1 MIENLRKDLNNYKGI
16 EVEFIIDEGRSRK
29 RKEKGI
35 IKEVYKRNFI
45 AEINDINVSFSYA
58 DLITKAIV
66 INVIWLSF
74 FHCGKRYIKY
84 F

>member
-1 MIENLRKDLNNYKGI
+1 MIENLRKDLNNYKGV

-35 IKEVYKRNFI
+35 IKELYRRNFI

-58 DLITKAIV
+58 DLITRTII
-66 INVIWLSF
+66 INMIWLF
-74 FHCGKRYIKY
+74 LNC
-84 F
+84 

>member
-1 MIENLRKDLNNYKGI
+1 MIENLRKDLNNYKGR

-58 DLITKAIV
+58 DLITKTIV
-66 INVIWLSF
+66 INMI
-74 FHCGKRYIKY
+74 
-84 F
+84 

>member
-66 INVIWLSF
+66 INVI
-74 FHCGKRYIKY
+74 
-84 F
+84 

>member
-1 MIENLRKDLNNYKGI
+1 MIENLRKDLNNYKGV

-35 IKEVYKRNFI
+35 IKELYRRNFI

-58 DLITKAIV
+58 DLITRTII
-66 INVIWLSF
+66 INMI
-74 FHCGKRYIKY
+74 
-84 F
+84 

>member
-1 MIENLRKDLNNYKGI
+1 MIENLRKNLNNYKGM

-35 IKEVYKRNFI
+35 IKEVYRRNFI

-58 DLITKAIV
+58 DLITKTIV
-66 INVIWLSF
+66 INMI
-74 FHCGKRYIKY
+74 
-84 F
+84 

>member
-1 MIENLRKDLNNYKGI
+1 MIENIIKDLNNYKGR

-35 IKEVYKRNFI
+35 IKEIYRRNFI

-58 DLITKAIV
+58 DVITKTII
-66 INVIWLSF
+66 INEL
-74 FHCGKRYIKY
+74 
-84 F
+84 